1 MFSEETR
8 PCEAKRKEGTEEKK
22 EKTKCGIIVEK
33 TMQREE
39 ESLELRADRTEEEK
53 KIFGF
58 FGFIN
63 TIKRTNGKS
72 VR

>member
-1 MFSEETR
+1 MVNEGEGGRRKVMATSGGRGAEPSAGRAEED
-8 PCEAKRKEGTEEKK
+8 ERK
-22 EKTKCGIIVEK
+22 
-33 TMQREE
+33 
-39 ESLELRADRTEEEK
+39 AEEK

-58 FGFIN
+58 FGFNN